1 MVNKQ
6 DLEYIKAVKAKDY
19 EKADEIAS
27 QIMNKFTKCL
37 SGVSVNNFEMPFFT
51 AAIKLAGETM
61 YNSMDKM
68 HQKVCDALMQG
79 TENVMIAKPAKEDE
93 NNE

>member
-1 MVNKQ
+1 MSKL
-6 DLEYIKAVKAKDY
+6 DLEYIEAVKAEDY

-27 QIMNKFTKCL
+27 QIMNKFAKCL
-37 SGVSVNNFEMPFFT
+37 SGISVNNFEMPFFT
-51 AAIKLAGETM
+51 AAIKLARETM

-68 HQKVCDALMQG
+68 HQEVCDLLMQG
-79 TENVMIAKPAKEDE
+79 TKNVMITKPAKEGG

>member
-1 MVNKQ
+1 MNKQ

-27 QIMNKFTKCL
+27 QIMNKFAKCL

-51 AAIKLAGETM
+51 AAIKLAGKTM

-68 HQKVCDALMQG
+68 HQEVCDALMQG
-79 TENVMIAKPAKEDE
+79 TENVMITKPAK
-93 NNE
+93 

>member
-1 MVNKQ
+1 MNKL
-6 DLEYIKAVKAKDY
+6 DLEYIKAVKAEDY
-19 EKADEIAS
+19 EKADELAS
-27 QIMNKFTKCL
+27 QIMNEFAKCL
-37 SGVSVNNFEMPFFT
+37 SGISVNSFEMPFFT

-68 HQKVCDALMQG
+68 HQEICDALMQG
-79 TENVMIAKPAKEDE
+79 TENVMITKPIREGG